1 MQAEKER
8 IIALL
13 MLRTTVQKKKKG
25 KDGHLVVVDYPS

>member
-13 MLRTTVQKKKKG
+13 MLRTTVQKKKKRKG
-25 KDGHLVVVDYPS
+25 WTFGCGGLS

>member
-13 MLRTTVQKKKKG
+13 MLRTTVQKKKRKG
-25 KDGHLVVVDYPS
+25 WTFGCGGLS